1 MADSAM
7 TLKTAHS
14 QSLALFVMSMS
25 ALSCERTTRKEGEEV
40 RASQR
45 LYAVPTTIRATRGAY
60 RVHRDRVVRHGRRWK
75 SLGRAETAK
84 EAAEDAKK

>member
-7 TLKTAHS
+7 TLKMAHS

-25 ALSCERTTRKEGEEV
+25 ALSSERTTRKDDEDV

-45 LYAVPTTIRATRGAY
+45 G
-60 RVHRDRVVRHGRRWK
+60 
-75 SLGRAETAK
+75 
-84 EAAEDAKK
+84 